1 MFEIFFLKLLLGAF
15 IDESSSNYDPYIARR
30 VGRAGVDTFVKL
42 NPERILSIPG
52 IVLANLDFKNEKV
65 VIYKYAVPTAFSIN
79 NPHKYKANEDEQIAK
94 ISSMIEEG
102 VSIYEIYAE
111 INRAAST
118 LTKLINK
125 SDWEFGIYGNG
136 KLGYL
141 HSDGRFIEQNFSN
154 FHGAYFVIN
163 KYFNQ
168 KYKLAIRFPF
178 LLMDS
183 FNNEEVT
190 LEIVD
195 EDLLWKTKIAND
207 TNLVKGGYF
216 LSNKFKLENFF
227 DKTIRLSSKNLGTV
241 EFSPLDADMKN
252 YEFMVIH
259 RTEIN
264 TY

>member
-15 IDESSSNYDPYIARR
+15 IDESSSSYDPYIARKVR
-30 VGRAGVDTFVKL
+30 RAEVDTFVKL
-42 NPERILSIPG
+42 NPERVLSIPG

-65 VIYKYAVPTAFSIN
+65 AIYKHAVPPSFSIN
-79 NPHKYKANEDEQIAK
+79 NPNKYKANEDDQIAK

-102 VSIYEIYAE
+102 ISIYEIYAE

-125 SDWEFGIYGNG
+125 SEWEFGIFGNG
-136 KLGYL
+136 KLGYV

-154 FHGAYFVIN
+154 LYGAYFVVN
-163 KYFNQ
+163 KFFNQ
-168 KYKLAIRFPF
+168 KYKLGIRFPF

-183 FNNEEVT
+183 FNNEELT

-195 EDLLWKTKIAND
+195 EDLLWKTKITND
-207 TNLVKGGYF
+207 TNLVKGGY
-216 LSNKFKLENFF
+216 LLTNKVKLENFS

-241 EFSPLDADMKN
+241 EFSPLEDTMKN
-252 YEFMVIH
+252 YEFMILH
-259 RTEIN
+259 RMR
-264 TY
+264 